1 MQEVRSGRLGD
12 VPGGSVVR
20 NPPFN
25 AEHVGLT
32 LGLGSKIPHAA
43 EEPSPGTAATESV
56 NHSQRVCEPQ

>member
-1 MQEVRSGRLGD
+1 MRITGNVCMIMYVSDFPYGTM
-12 VPGGSVVR
+12 VK

-43 EEPSPGTAATESV
+43 E
-56 NHSQRVCEPQ
+56 

>member
-12 VPGGSVVR
+12 VPVGSVVK

-43 EEPSPGTAATESV
+43 E
-56 NHSQRVCEPQ
+56 